1 MDLHFSREDT
11 IFREQ
16 ARAWLRDNV
25 VRERRPHS
33 GEAMRAFD
41 LAWQRKQCE
50 GGWAGVSW
58 PVEYGGLGLSLTRQ
72 LIWHEEYARADAP
85 DNHLCFV
92 ALNHAG
98 PTIIA
103 RGSEPQKRFHLPKI
117 LKGDVIWCQ
126 GFSEPNSGSD
136 LASLRTHAR
145 IEGDQLVVN
154 GSKIWTSHGHLSD
167 WQELLVRTNP
177 DAPKHKGIS
186 WVICDMKSPGITL
199 RPIEIMTSPNQV
211 HFVQCFYDDVRI
223 PLSNVVGEIDDGWN
237 VAMSTLGFERG
248 TAQIR
253 DQIRY
258 AYLAEKMIR
267 EAQRRFGSET
277 PLSNDEIGARL
288 AHLRADMAAAR
299 AMTYM
304 VMSRAEAGI
313 QDSQTSLMRAMVG
326 ETQQRARRLA
336 LDILGPY
343 ALENPEDDD
352 WVYFYLR
359 SFSITIAA
367 GTAQIQR
374 NIIGERV
381 LGLPKEPEVDRDLPF
396 RQVRSG

>member
-16 ARAWLRDNV
+16 ARDWLRENV
-25 VRERRPHS
+25 TRERRPHS

-41 LAWQRKQCE
+41 LAWQRKQYE

-58 PVEYGGLGLSLTRQ
+58 PAEYGGLGLSLTRQ

-98 PTIIA
+98 PTLIA
-103 RGSEPQKRFHLPKI
+103 RGTEAQKRLHLPKI
-117 LKGDVIWCQ
+117 LEGKVVWCQ

-136 LASLRTHAR
+136 LASLRTQAR
-145 IEGDQLVVN
+145 IERDHLIIN

-167 WQELLVRTNP
+167 WQELLVRT
-177 DAPKHKGIS
+177 DASAPRHKGIS
-186 WVICDMKSPGITL
+186 WVICDMTSPGITL

-223 PLSNVVGEIDDGWN
+223 PLTNVVGEINDGWN

-258 AYLAEKMIR
+258 AYLVEKMIR
-267 EAQRRFGSET
+267 EAQKRFGSNSL
-277 PLSNDEIGARL
+277 LSNDEIGARL
-288 AHLRADMAAAR
+288 AQLRAEMAAAR

-313 QDSQTSLMRAMVG
+313 QDSQSSLMRAMVG

-352 WVYFYLR
+352 WVYYYLR

-381 LGLPKEPEVDRDLPF
+381 LGLPR
-396 RQVRSG
+396 

>member
-1 MDLHFSREDT
+1 MGRIDQGAVMDLDFSREDLL
-11 IFREQ
+11 FREQ
-16 ARAWLRDNV
+16 ARAWLHDNV
-25 VRERRPHS
+25 PRERRPHS
-33 GEAMRAFD
+33 GEPMRAFD
-41 LAWQRKQCE
+41 MAWQRRQFE

-58 PVEYGGLGLSLTRQ
+58 PSAYGGLGLSLTRQ

-103 RGSEPQKRFHLPKI
+103 NGSEAQKSFHLPRI
-117 LKGDVIWCQ
+117 LRGEVIWCQ
-126 GFSEPNSGSD
+126 GFSEPNAGSD
-136 LASLRTHAR
+136 LASLRTRAR
-145 IEGDQLVVN
+145 IEGDHLVVN

-167 WQELLVRTNP
+167 WQELLVRTDP
-177 DAPKHKGIS
+177 DAPRHKGIS

-223 PLSNVVGEIDDGWN
+223 PLGNVVGRINDGWN

-248 TAQIR
+248 TAQVR

-258 AYLAEKMIR
+258 AYLVEKMIA
-267 EAQRRFGSET
+267 EARRRLGSDCA
-277 PLSNDEIGARL
+277 LADDVLGARL
-288 AHLRADMAAAR
+288 AQLRADMAAAR

-304 VMSRAEAGI
+304 VTSRAQAGI
-313 QDSQTSLMRAMVG
+313 QDSQSSLMRAMVG

-336 LDILGPY
+336 MDILGT
-343 ALENPEDDD
+343 AGLENREDND

-381 LGLPKEPEVDRDLPF
+381 LGLPR
-396 RQVRSG
+396 

>member
-1 MDLHFSREDT
+1 MDLHFSREDM
-11 IFREQ
+11 IFRER
-16 ARAWLRDNV
+16 ARAWLRDNAP
-25 VRERRPHS
+25 RERRPHS

-41 LAWQRKQCE
+41 LAWQRKQFE

-58 PVEYGGLGLSLTRQ
+58 PAEYGGLGLSLTRQ

-98 PTIIA
+98 PTLIA
-103 RGSEPQKRFHLPKI
+103 RGSEVQKQLHLPKI
-117 LKGDVIWCQ
+117 LKGEVIWCQ

-136 LASLRTHAR
+136 LASLRTQALVEDDH
-145 IEGDQLVVN
+145 LVVN

-167 WQELLVRTNP
+167 WQELLVRTNA
-177 DAPKHKGIS
+177 DAPKHKGLS
-186 WVICDMKSPGITL
+186 WVICDMKFPGITL

-223 PLSNVVGEIDDGWN
+223 PLSNVVGEIDDGWK

-258 AYLAEKMIR
+258 AYLVEKMIR
-267 EAQRRFGSET
+267 EAKQRLGTDS
-277 PLSNDEIGARL
+277 PLANDEIGARL
-288 AHLRADMAAAR
+288 AELRADMAAAR

-313 QDSQTSLMRAMVG
+313 QDSQSSLMRAMVG

-343 ALENPEDDD
+343 GLENPEDND

-367 GTAQIQR
+367 GTSQIQR

-381 LGLPKEPEVDRDLPF
+381 LGLPR
-396 RQVRSG
+396 

>member
-11 IFREQ
+11 IFRDQ
-16 ARAWLRDNV
+16 ARTWLRDNLI
-25 VRERRPHS
+25 RERRPHS
-33 GEAMRAFD
+33 GEAMRSFD
-41 LAWQRKQCE
+41 LAWQRKQFE

-103 RGSEPQKRFHLPKI
+103 RGSEAQKRMHLPKI
-117 LKGDVIWCQ
+117 LAGEVIWCQ

-136 LASLRTHAR
+136 LASLRTQAR
-145 IEGDQLVVN
+145 IDGDHLIVN
-154 GSKIWTSHGHLSD
+154 GSKIWTSHGHLAD
-167 WQELLVRTNP
+167 WQELLVRTDP

-186 WVICDMKSPGITL
+186 WIICDMKSPGITL

-223 PLSNVVGEIDDGWN
+223 SLGNVVGAVNDGWN

-258 AYLAEKMIR
+258 AYLVEKMIR
-267 EAQRRFGSET
+267 EAHKRLGSDS
-277 PLSNDEIGARL
+277 PLCNDEIGARL
-288 AHLRADMAAAR
+288 AQLRADMAAAR

-304 VMSRAEAGI
+304 VMSRADAGI
-313 QDSQTSLMRAMVG
+313 QDSQSSLMRAMVG

-381 LGLPKEPEVDRDLPF
+381 LGLPR
-396 RQVRSG
+396 

>member
-1 MDLHFSREDT
+1 MDLHFSREDDV
-11 IFREQ
+11 FREE
-16 ARAWLRDNV
+16 ARAWLHDNV
-25 VRERRPHS
+25 IRERRPHS
-33 GEAMRAFD
+33 GEPMRAYD
-41 LAWQRKQCE
+41 LAWQRKQFE

-58 PVEYGGLGLSLTRQ
+58 PTEYGGRGLSLTRQ

-103 RGSEPQKRFHLPKI
+103 RGTEEQKRFHLPQI
-117 LKGDVIWCQ
+117 LRGDVIWCQ
-126 GFSEPNSGSD
+126 GFSEPNAGSD
-136 LASLRTHAR
+136 LASLRTHAH
-145 IEGDQLVVN
+145 IDGDHLVIN

-167 WQELLVRTNP
+167 WQELLVRT
-177 DAPKHKGIS
+177 DTQAPKHKGIS
-186 WVICDMKSPGITL
+186 WVICDMKTPGITL
-199 RPIEIMTSPNQV
+199 RPIQIMTSPNQV
-211 HFVQCFYDDVRI
+211 HFTQCFYDDVRV
-223 PLSNVVGEIDDGWN
+223 PLGNIVGGMNDGWN
-237 VAMSTLGFERG
+237 VALSTLGFERG
-248 TAQIR
+248 TAQVR

-258 AYLAEKMIR
+258 AFLVEKMIR
-267 EAQRRFGSET
+267 KAQERLGPSAA
-277 PLSNDEIGARL
+277 LSNDEIGARL
-288 AHLRADMAAAR
+288 AQLRADMAAAR

-304 VMSRAEAGI
+304 VVSRAQAGLN
-313 QDSQTSLMRAMVG
+313 DSQSSLMRAMVG

-336 LDILGPY
+336 MDILGPY
-343 ALENPEDDD
+343 GLENPEDDD

-381 LGLPKEPEVDRDLPF
+381 LGLPR
-396 RQVRSG
+396 

>member
-1 MDLHFSREDT
+1 MNLHFSREDKL
-11 IFREQ
+11 FREQ
-16 ARAWLRDNV
+16 ARAWLNDNA
-25 VRERRPHS
+25 VRERRPHA
-33 GEAMRAFD
+33 GQAMRDFD
-41 LAWQRKQCE
+41 LAWQRKQYE

-58 PVEYGGLGLSLTRQ
+58 PQEFGGLGLSLTRQ

-103 RGSEPQKRFHLPKI
+103 RGTEAQKRHHLPMI
-117 LKGDVIWCQ
+117 LRGDVIWCQ
-126 GFSEPNSGSD
+126 GFSEPNAGSD
-136 LASLRTHAR
+136 LASLKTHAR
-145 IEGDQLVVN
+145 VEGDHLVVN

-167 WQELLVRTNP
+167 WQELLVRTNIE
-177 DAPKHKGIS
+177 APKHKGIS
-186 WVICDMKSPGITL
+186 WVICDMKTPGITL
-199 RPIEIMTSPNQV
+199 RPIQIMTSPNQV

-223 PLSNVVGEIDDGWN
+223 PLHNVVGALNDGWN

-248 TAQIR
+248 TAQVR

-258 AYLAEKMIR
+258 AFLVEKMIR
-267 EAQRRFGSET
+267 KARDRLGSDAG
-277 PLSNDEIGARL
+277 LSRDEIGARL
-288 AHLRADMAAAR
+288 AQLRADMAAAR

-304 VMSRAEAGI
+304 VVSRAEAGI
-313 QDSQTSLMRAMVG
+313 QDSQSSLMRAMVG

-336 LDILGPY
+336 LDIIGPY
-343 ALENPEDDD
+343 ALENPENDD

-367 GTAQIQR
+367 GTSQIQR

-381 LGLPKEPEVDRDLPF
+381 LGLPR
-396 RQVRSG
+396 

>member
-1 MDLHFSREDT
+1 MDLHFSREDM
-11 IFREQ
+11 IFRER
-16 ARAWLRDNV
+16 ARAWLRDNAP
-25 VRERRPHS
+25 RERRPHS

-41 LAWQRKQCE
+41 LAWQRKQFE

-58 PVEYGGLGLSLTRQ
+58 PAEYGGLGLSLTRQ

-98 PTIIA
+98 PTLIA
-103 RGSEPQKRFHLPKI
+103 RGSEVQKQLHLPKI
-117 LKGDVIWCQ
+117 LTGEVIWCQ

-136 LASLRTHAR
+136 LASLRTQALVEDDH
-145 IEGDQLVVN
+145 LVVN

-167 WQELLVRTNP
+167 WQELLVRTNA
-177 DAPKHKGIS
+177 DAPKHKGLS
-186 WVICDMKSPGITL
+186 WVICDMKFPGITL

-223 PLSNVVGEIDDGWN
+223 PLSNVVGEIDDGWK

-258 AYLAEKMIR
+258 AYLVEKMIR
-267 EAQRRFGSET
+267 EAKQRLGTDS
-277 PLSNDEIGARL
+277 PLANDEIGARL
-288 AHLRADMAAAR
+288 AELRADMAAAR

-313 QDSQTSLMRAMVG
+313 QDSQSSLMRAMVG

-343 ALENPEDDD
+343 GLENPEDND

-367 GTAQIQR
+367 GTSQIQR

-381 LGLPKEPEVDRDLPF
+381 LGLPR
-396 RQVRSG
+396 

>member
-1 MDLHFSREDT
+1 MDLHFSREDGV
-11 IFREQ
+11 FREK
-16 ARAWLRDNV
+16 ARAWLHDNV
-25 VRERRPHS
+25 IRERRPHS
-33 GEAMRAFD
+33 GEPMRAYD
-41 LAWQRKQCE
+41 LAWQRKQFE

-58 PVEYGGLGLSLTRQ
+58 PTEYGGRGLSLTRQ

-103 RGSEPQKRFHLPKI
+103 RGTEEQKRFHLPQI
-117 LKGDVIWCQ
+117 LRGDVIWCQ
-126 GFSEPNSGSD
+126 GFSEPNAGSD
-136 LASLRTHAR
+136 LASLRTHAH
-145 IEGDQLVVN
+145 IDGDHLVIN

-167 WQELLVRTNP
+167 WQELLVRT
-177 DAPKHKGIS
+177 DTQAPKHKGIS
-186 WVICDMKSPGITL
+186 WVICDMKTPGITL
-199 RPIEIMTSPNQV
+199 RPIQIMTSPNQV
-211 HFVQCFYDDVRI
+211 HFTQCFYDDVRV
-223 PLSNVVGEIDDGWN
+223 PLGNIVGGMNDGWN
-237 VAMSTLGFERG
+237 VALSTLGFERG
-248 TAQIR
+248 TAQVR

-258 AYLAEKMIR
+258 AFLVEKMIR
-267 EAQRRFGSET
+267 KAQERLGARAA
-277 PLSNDEIGARL
+277 LSNDEIGARL

-304 VMSRAEAGI
+304 VVSRAQAGLN
-313 QDSQTSLMRAMVG
+313 DSQSSLMRAMVG

-336 LDILGPY
+336 MDILGPY
-343 ALENPEDDD
+343 GLENPEDDD

-381 LGLPKEPEVDRDLPF
+381 LGLPR
-396 RQVRSG
+396 

>member
-1 MDLHFSREDT
+1 MDLHFSREDGV
-11 IFREQ
+11 FREK
-16 ARAWLRDNV
+16 ARAWLHDNV
-25 VRERRPHS
+25 IRERRPHS
-33 GEAMRAFD
+33 GEPMRAYD
-41 LAWQRKQCE
+41 LAWQRKQFE

-58 PVEYGGLGLSLTRQ
+58 PTEYGGRGLSLTRQ

-103 RGSEPQKRFHLPKI
+103 RGTEEQKRFHLPQI
-117 LKGDVIWCQ
+117 LRGDVIWCQ
-126 GFSEPNSGSD
+126 GFSEPNAGSD
-136 LASLRTHAR
+136 LASLRTHAHVD
-145 IEGDQLVVN
+145 GDHLVIN

-167 WQELLVRTNP
+167 WQELLVRT
-177 DAPKHKGIS
+177 DTQAPKHKGIS
-186 WVICDMKSPGITL
+186 WVICDMKTPGITL
-199 RPIEIMTSPNQV
+199 RPIQIMTSPNQV
-211 HFVQCFYDDVRI
+211 HFTQCFYDDVRV
-223 PLSNVVGEIDDGWN
+223 PLGNIVGGMNDGWN
-237 VAMSTLGFERG
+237 VALSTLGFERG
-248 TAQIR
+248 TAQVR

-258 AYLAEKMIR
+258 AFLVEKMIR
-267 EAQRRFGSET
+267 KAQERLGARAA
-277 PLSNDEIGARL
+277 LSNDEIGARL

-304 VMSRAEAGI
+304 VVSRAQAGLN
-313 QDSQTSLMRAMVG
+313 DSQSSLMRAMVG

-336 LDILGPY
+336 MDILGPY
-343 ALENPEDDD
+343 GLENPEDDD

-381 LGLPKEPEVDRDLPF
+381 LGLPR
-396 RQVRSG
+396 

>member
-1 MDLHFSREDT
+1 MDLHFSRDDEV
-11 IFREQ
+11 FREQ
-16 ARAWLRDNV
+16 ARAWLRENV
-25 VRERRPHS
+25 TGERRPHS
-33 GEAMRAFD
+33 GEAMRSFD
-41 LAWQRKQCE
+41 LAWQRRQFD

-103 RGSEPQKRFHLPKI
+103 KGSEAQKQFHLPRI
-117 LKGDVIWCQ
+117 LKGEVIWCQ

-136 LASLRTHAR
+136 LASLRTQAR
-145 IEGDQLVVN
+145 VESDHFVIN

-167 WQELLVRTNP
+167 WQELLVRSNP
-177 DAPKHKGIS
+177 DAPRHKGIS
-186 WVICDMKSPGITL
+186 WVICDMKLPGITL

-211 HFVQCFYDDVRI
+211 HFVQCFYDNVRI
-223 PLSNVVGEIDDGWN
+223 PLSNVVGEVDDGWN

-258 AYLAEKMIR
+258 AYLVEKMIR
-267 EAQRRFGSET
+267 EAKKRLGADS
-277 PLSNDEIGARL
+277 PLSNDEIGSRL
-288 AHLRADMAAAR
+288 AQLRADMAAAR

-304 VMSRAEAGI
+304 VMSRAQAGV
-313 QDSQTSLMRAMVG
+313 QDSQNSLMRAMVG

-343 ALENPEDDD
+343 GLENPEDND
-352 WVYFYLR
+352 WVYYYLR

-367 GTAQIQR
+367 GTSQIQR

-381 LGLPKEPEVDRDLPF
+381 LGLPR
-396 RQVRSG
+396 

>member
-177 DAPKHKGIS
+177 DAPKHRGIS

-381 LGLPKEPEVDRDLPF
+381 LGLPR
-396 RQVRSG
+396 

>member
-352 WVYFYLR
+352 WVYFYLL

-381 LGLPKEPEVDRDLPF
+381 LGLPR
-396 RQVRSG
+396 

>member
-1 MDLHFSREDT
+1 MDLHFSLEDT
-11 IFREQ
+11 RFREQ
-16 ARAWLRDNV
+16 ARSWLHDNTP
-25 VRERRPHS
+25 RERRPHS
-33 GEAMRAFD
+33 GEAMRSFD
-41 LAWQRKQCE
+41 LAWQRQQYE

-98 PTIIA
+98 PTLIA
-103 RGSEPQKRFHLPKI
+103 RGSEAQKQSHLPQI
-117 LKGDVIWCQ
+117 LRGEVIWCQ
-126 GFSEPNSGSD
+126 GFSEPNAGSD
-136 LASLRTHAR
+136 LASLRTQAR
-145 IEGDQLVVN
+145 IEGEHLVVN

-167 WQELLVRTNP
+167 WQELLVRTDP
-177 DAPKHKGIS
+177 AAAKHKGIT
-186 WVICDMKSPGITL
+186 WVICDMKSSGITL

-223 PLSNVVGEIDDGWN
+223 PLSNVVGDVNDGWN

-258 AYLAEKMIR
+258 AYLVEKMIR
-267 EAQRRFGSET
+267 EAKQRLGTDS
-277 PLSNDEIGARL
+277 PISNDEIGARL
-288 AHLRADMAAAR
+288 AQLRADMAAGR

-304 VMSRAEAGI
+304 VMSRADAGI
-313 QDSQTSLMRAMVG
+313 QDSRSSLMRAMVG

-367 GTAQIQR
+367 GTSQIQR

-381 LGLPKEPEVDRDLPF
+381 LGLPR
-396 RQVRSG
+396 

>member
-16 ARAWLRDNV
+16 ARDWLRENV
-25 VRERRPHS
+25 TRERRPHS

-41 LAWQRKQCE
+41 LAWQRKQYE

-58 PVEYGGLGLSLTRQ
+58 PAEYGGLGLSLTRQ

-98 PTIIA
+98 PTLIA
-103 RGSEPQKRFHLPKI
+103 RGTEAQKRLHLPKI
-117 LKGDVIWCQ
+117 LEGKVVWCQ

-136 LASLRTHAR
+136 LASLRTQAR
-145 IEGDQLVVN
+145 IERDHLIIN

-167 WQELLVRTNP
+167 WQELLVRT
-177 DAPKHKGIS
+177 DASAPRHKGIS
-186 WVICDMKSPGITL
+186 WVICDMTSPGITL

-223 PLSNVVGEIDDGWN
+223 PLTNVVGEINDGWN

-258 AYLAEKMIR
+258 AYLVEKMIR
-267 EAQRRFGSET
+267 EAQKRFGSNS

-288 AHLRADMAAAR
+288 AQLRAEMAAAR

-313 QDSQTSLMRAMVG
+313 QDSQSSLMRAMVG

-352 WVYFYLR
+352 WVYYYLR

-381 LGLPKEPEVDRDLPF
+381 LGLPR
-396 RQVRSG
+396 